1 MQDDAQRADRGAG
14 GDARFQSIFE
24 GASIGI
30 ARIDGEGHAYEA
42 NGPCQEMLGY
52 TEAELA
58 NLTFVEL
65 IHPDHLSEQL
75 VLHAELM
82 AGRRQHY
89 ELEKRYLCKDGS
101 ELWCQ
106 TRTTL
111 VRGDGD
117 DGPSAIAM
125 IQDITERKLADIELR
140 AKSSRLALIV
150 ETQRDI
156 AMAGNDLDRVLAL
169 IGERSMELTRAD
181 GAMVSLVDGD
191 ELVMAAACGTAEST
205 LNTRRKTEESIA
217 NHAFTSHT
225 ALLIEH
231 SDTDPRINAR
241 LHAIVQDRSLIAV
254 PLFHG
259 DAPVA
264 SLIVVRMSET
274 DRLGAE
280 ELQTLELIAVMLGAA
295 ISRAA
300 EFNAKREQLE
310 MLARFQVTYSSALV
324 GMMML
329 GPEGTISDANPAMHK
344 LLAAVDGDLD
354 GRSIVEFLPTED
366 MTAVLS
372 EFEKREKLGADTMRA
387 EHRLEQTTGDTVWV
401 DSSISSVRDADGNKT
416 FDIVLMQDITK
427 RKAAEDALRAQAEMN
442 EYQALHDALTDLPN
456 RTLFRDRLGQA
467 VESAKRQSRNA
478 AILMIDL
485 DGFKEIN
492 DSLGHSAGD
501 EVLVELSR
509 RLKAVTRGGDTA
521 ARLGGDEFAILLAD
535 VRVPE
540 DVERVVERV
549 QNAFAD
555 PIIARGRRVE
565 ITAPIGISVAPNDGD
580 SIDTLI
586 HAADLA
592 MYQAKRTRVTHVFH
606 HDMGVETPQPPPVR
620 RLRAA

>member
-1 MQDDAQRADRGAG
+1 MRDDAERPEQVAG
-14 GDARFQSIFE
+14 SDARFQSIFE

-30 ARIDGEGHAYEA
+30 ARIDAAGHAYEA

-58 NLTFVEL
+58 NLTFVDL
-65 IHPDHLSEQL
+65 IHPDHLPEQL

-89 ELEKRYLCKDGS
+89 QLEKRYLCKDGT
-101 ELWCQ
+101 ELWAQ

-111 VRGDGD
+111 VPGTGDE
-117 DGPSAIAM
+117 GPSAIAM
-125 IQDITERKLADIELR
+125 IQDITERKLADIDLR
-140 AKSSRLALIV
+140 SNRDRLAMIV

-156 AMAGNDLDRVLAL
+156 ATAGNDLDRVLAL
-169 IGERSMELTRAD
+169 IAQRSMELTKGD
-181 GAMVSLVDGD
+181 GAMVSLVDGE
-191 ELVMAAACGTAEST
+191 ELLVAAACGTAAPT
-205 LNTRRKTEESIA
+205 LGTRRRTEDSIA
-217 NHAFTSHT
+217 HHAFTGRS
-225 ALLIEH
+225 ALLIER
-231 SDTDPRINAR
+231 SEDDPRLNSR
-241 LHAIVQDRSLIAV
+241 LRAMVKDRSLIAV

-264 SLIVVRMSET
+264 SLIVVRTSET
-274 DRLGAE
+274 DRLGPE
-280 ELQTLELIAVMLGAA
+280 ELQTLELIAVVLSSAV
-295 ISRAA
+295 SRAA
-300 EFNAKREQLE
+300 EFEAKREQLE
-310 MLARFQVTYSSALV
+310 TLARFQVTYSSALV

-329 GPEGTISDANPAMHK
+329 GPEGTIFDANPAMHK
-344 LLAAVDGDLD
+344 LLAAVDGDLE

-387 EHRLEQTTGDTVWV
+387 EHRLEQTTGDVVWV

-427 RKAAEDALRAQAEMN
+427 RKAAEDALRAQAEIN

-467 VESAKRQSRNA
+467 VESAKRQNRNA
-478 AILMIDL
+478 AVLMIDL
-485 DGFKEIN
+485 DGFKDIN
-492 DSLGHSAGD
+492 DTLGHSAGD

-509 RLKAVTRGGDTA
+509 RLRAVTRGGDTA

-540 DVERVVERV
+540 DVECVVVRV
-549 QNAFAD
+549 QAAFAE

-565 ITAPIGISVAPNDGD
+565 ISAPIGISIEIGRA
-580 SIDTLI
+580 
-586 HAADLA
+586 
-592 MYQAKRTRVTHVFH
+592 HV
-606 HDMGVETPQPPPVR
+606 
-620 RLRAA
+620 

>member
-1 MQDDAQRADRGAG
+1 MRDDAGQAARLAG
-14 GDARFQSIFE
+14 SDARFQSIFE
-24 GASIGI
+24 GAAIGI

-58 NLTFVEL
+58 NLTFVDL
-65 IHPDHLSEQL
+65 IHPDHLPEQL

-89 ELEKRYLCKDGS
+89 ELEKRYVCKDGS

-111 VRGDGD
+111 VPGRGA

-140 AKSSRLALIV
+140 AKSERLTMIV

-156 AMAGNDLDRVLAL
+156 AMAGIDLDRVLAL
-169 IGERSMELTRAD
+169 IAERSMELTHAD
-181 GAMVSLVDGD
+181 GAMVSLVEGE
-191 ELVMAAACGTAEST
+191 ELAVVAACGTAEPT
-205 LNTRRKTEESIA
+205 LGTRRRTEESIA
-217 NHAFTSHT
+217 NHAFTGRA
-225 ALLIEH
+225 ALLIEQTE
-231 SDTDPRINAR
+231 DDPRINAR
-241 LHAIVQDRSLIAV
+241 MNAIVQDRSLIAV

-259 DAPVA
+259 DDPVA

-280 ELQTLELIAVMLGAA
+280 ERQTLELIAVMLGAA

-300 EFNAKREQLE
+300 EFNAKREQLDT
-310 MLARFQVTYSSALV
+310 LARFQVTYSSALV

-329 GPEGTISDANPAMHK
+329 GPEGTIFDANPAMHK
-344 LLAAVDGDLD
+344 LVAAADGDLE

-366 MTAVLS
+366 MSAVLS

-387 EHRLEQTTGDTVWV
+387 EHRLEQTTGDVVWV

-442 EYQALHDALTDLPN
+442 EYQALHDPLTDLPN

-467 VESAKRQSRNA
+467 VESAKRQNRNA
-478 AILMIDL
+478 AVLMMDL

-521 ARLGGDEFAILLAD
+521 ARLGGDEFTILLAD
-535 VRVPE
+535 VRVTE

-549 QNAFAD
+549 QSAFAE
-555 PIIARGRRVE
+555 PIIARGRRVK
-565 ITAPIGISVAPNDGD
+565 ISAPIGISIVPSDGD
-580 SIDTLI
+580 SIDALI

-592 MYQAKRTRVTHVFH
+592 MYQAKRTRVTHIFH
-606 HDMGVETPQPPPVR
+606 HDMGLETPTPPPVR
-620 RLRAA
+620 RLRVA